1 MISLHSPA
9 FCTTVLFCHVLSYL
23 PLSYPTLSYTILF
36 SSYCPILFNL
46 LVRHALCNIRELNT
60 PYLLVSSHYISHLI
74 RSSLCVSHYAGLFVS
89 LSLSLFLSL
98 NLSLS
103 YRLFYCHSL
112 PLSQGLGHPYRD
124 SVSVQTNVAD
134 IVSRQGAFIQ
144 GDLEE
149 SVHRLVA
156 DICSMI
162 RRPCITPQDSE
173 AMMEIDNS
181 SSSFKRKE
189 FRDCLEDQ

>member
-89 LSLSLFLSL
+89 LSLSLSFCPLISLFLIASFTVTLFLSL
-98 NLSLS
+98 RVWVILIGTA
-103 YRLFYCHSL
+103 C
-112 PLSQGLGHPYRD
+112 PYKRTW
-124 SVSVQTNVAD
+124 QT
-134 IVSRQGAFIQ
+134 
-144 GDLEE
+144 
-149 SVHRLVA
+149 
-156 DICSMI
+156 
-162 RRPCITPQDSE
+162 
-173 AMMEIDNS
+173 
-181 SSSFKRKE
+181 
-189 FRDCLEDQ
+189 